1 MVIHEKIKRG
11 AIVDIKWG
19 WSLVKEFRTFWWAY
33 LGELRDKMEKR
44 KDKMKLGKNYNSK
57 TTRLGN
63 RKELGSKKLF
73 IFVINFWVAYFK
85 LGLGM
90 IYLLT

>member
-1 MVIHEKIKRG
+1 MTNPCEDGHWWKNLG
-11 AIVDIKWG
+11 P
-19 WSLVKEFRTFWWAY
+19 FWRAF

-63 RKELGSKKLF
+63 GKEIGSKKLF
-73 IFVINFWVAYFK
+73 IFVINFWEAYFK